1 LANTPASFGDS
12 GDYRWKWAATVRPY
26 GLSLFFSVL
35 KNDSARVVV
44 QTIIG
49 SLLWCWLFTE
59 LSKWL
64 VGQTRARYL
73 VIGTAVTLSLS
84 RPILMWDRVV
94 LSESLALGLLA
105 AASAAAL
112 GVLRVN
118 DNRSRL
124 RFAGVLLAIS
134 FVRETVLLSWGLPL
148 AVLVTL
154 STFKSA
160 KTTLRSWLF
169 PPSGHLGFR
178 RFERLSVVFT
188 GLIFLFG
195 LTALA
200 FNPTTAKYG
209 PNGATIANYRTMN
222 LIGVRIL
229 PDPYLRDE
237 MRKAGMPE
245 ADPSLAGAFSFS
257 NDWNLYKSPGMLNF
271 ANDFPNAAYIVAEMS
286 RPWPFY
292 TYLLPALDAVTT
304 KSLDQYGTGSYE
316 FVPRSVN
323 SILWG
328 WSGTLHLAILLT
340 CLFAY
345 LRAKSLLASRF
356 ATGPCFELTGPNS
369 AALRDPSAGS
379 FPTGKP
385 DREPPDQ
392 SPLLATDPANPS
404 RFDRFLFENRQLIG
418 GLLIGG
424 TLGSTGALAGRV
436 FDTMEQAR
444 HALPFHLLA
453 RFSLLLLCAL
463 AISAALGRTDS
474 KESRPENL

>member
-1 LANTPASFGDS
+1 MTLQDLSRVRTPKRRGLAGLYIAVKVLALLANTPASFGDS

-44 QTIIG
+44 QTIIS

-160 KTTLRSWLF
+160 KTTLRSWLL

-229 PDPYLRDE
+229 PDPYLRDK
-237 MRKAGMPE
+237 MRKAGMPD

-304 KSLDQYGTGSYE
+304 KSLDQYGTGGYE
-316 FVPRSVN
+316 FVPRAVT

-328 WSGTLHLAILLT
+328 WSGTLHLVILLT
-340 CLFAY
+340 CLFTY
-345 LRAKSLLASRF
+345 VRARSLLA
-356 ATGPCFELTGPNS
+356 PHLTRRP
-369 AALRDPSAGS
+369 ADQCQ
-379 FPTGKP
+379 
-385 DREPPDQ
+385 PP
-392 SPLLATDPANPS
+392 ATDPADPG

-418 GLLIGG
+418 GLLMGA
-424 TLGSTGALAGRV
+424 TLGSIGALAGRV

-463 AISAALGRTDS
+463 ALSAATSQTDP
-474 KESRPENL
+474 KELKGSL